1 MADPNAPVFE
11 SNEAEA
17 FLAAIGVQAAVAN
30 PAVPAFVSAN
40 AGSGK
45 TKVLIDRVARL
56 LLRRDDGR
64 KGAEPDSI
72 LCITYTKAAASEMLT
87 RLFKTLGRWSVME
100 DPKLRSELARLEGR
114 DEAAYTPDDLKAARA
129 LFARALE
136 SPGGLRIETI
146 HAFCSRILRRFPQEA
161 GVLPGFSEIEED
173 EASGLW
179 QAARASAVLRAQ
191 EATPDLLDLLALEGG
206 HDGAMAGL
214 DMLRWSANAVL
225 DFAEVHAFDF
235 DAMDF
240 ALRGVL
246 NAPEASA
253 QELLD
258 LAMGEGL
265 PVADL
270 KAAVVVL
277 QGGAVTDQKTA
288 EALISVLEAQKPED
302 RWDIYRGVF
311 TTGSGDYRKS
321 NPYTAASVKQSSL
334 IPDLFQMK
342 DGEGRE
348 VARVRQLAENLA
360 RARAFERT
368 SALLRVGVP
377 ALQAYQREKAAR
389 AALDFDDLIHKTRIL
404 LTQDGMSDWV
414 LFKLDGGLS
423 HVLLDEAQDT
433 SPPQWELITALTDEF
448 FSGLGADRQQDPRT
462 LFVVGDEKQSIYSF
476 QGADPSKFRDKQ
488 AEFGQRAADMVH
500 GSMDMSFRSAPQ
512 VLEFVDRVW
521 NSAPPIDV
529 PHAPTAPLA
538 ADVVNHTARRASQPG
553 CVELWP
559 IEPLAEDEPADAWD
573 RPVNA
578 MRSSSPKAKLA
589 KRLAARIREMI
600 DSGETIWAEQP
611 DRSWVRRPMQ
621 PQDVLVLVRGRTG
634 GLFDAMIGALKSA
647 GLPVAGADRL
657 KLLDHIGVQDCLN
670 LLRFVVLPE
679 ADLTLAEILRGPFL
693 GLVDDD
699 RYLFPLAG
707 EREKGVSLWTRV
719 QESTDP
725 DVQAAAGF
733 LRSLL
738 ERTDLAP
745 YEFLSSVLD
754 QAGQDGQTGWEK
766 INARLGT
773 PARDPVEALMSRAL
787 QHDAAEPASL
797 QGFLAAMEAHDT
809 EIKRDLAAPER
820 EVRVMTVH
828 GAKGLQ
834 APVVV
839 LPDTTAGPRGGSARM
854 FDLAGMPVWSP
865 RKDADTPELAA
876 QRAIADAKAEEEHR
890 RLLYVALTRAQDRL
904 IIAGHWHGGGKE
916 GFNKKSWY
924 ALCADAMDTFVPG
937 GGGADEVRRHGAPGP
952 VMAGRGAG
960 SGPEGKVPDW
970 ALRPPPVDI
979 QARRLSA
986 PTSLLSRQTPVLA
999 PFGVHREAQMKRGR
1013 LIHSLLQ
1020 YLPELPEAMREEA
1033 GRTFLERD
1041 VELDDAR
1048 RAEMLA
1054 AAMGVL
1060 ADPAM
1065 ADVFAPGG
1073 RAEAAVIGTAEE
1085 LPEGVV
1091 INGRV
1096 DRLVVTPER
1105 VLVIDFKTDQPAPG
1119 TVSGVADTYMAQMA
1133 AYWAVLR
1140 QAYRGRDVVAA
1151 LCWTDGP
1158 KLMVLPEANLL
1169 ASLKRAQ
1176 SEV

>member
-11 SNEAEA
+11 SNTAEA

-72 LCITYTKAAASEMLT
+72 LCITYTKAAASEMLS

-100 DPKLRSELARLEGR
+100 DEKLRKELAKLEGR
-114 DEAAYTPDDLKAARA
+114 KEAAYTPDDLKAARA

-146 HAFCSRILRRFPQEA
+146 HAFCSRVLRRFPQEA

-173 EASGLW
+173 EASALW
-179 QAARASAVLRAQ
+179 QAARASAVLQAQ
-191 EATPDLLDLLALEGG
+191 DVSPDLLDILALEGG

-214 DMLRWSANAVL
+214 DMLRWSANGVL
-225 DFAEVHAFDF
+225 DFAGVHDFDF

-240 ALRGVL
+240 ALREGL
-246 NAPEASA
+246 NAPEANA
-253 QELLD
+253 LEMLD

-270 KAAVVVL
+270 KAAIGVL

-288 EALISVLEAQKPED
+288 EVLVAVLEARQSED
-302 RWDIYRGVF
+302 RWELYRGIF

-321 NPYTAASVKQSSL
+321 NPYTAGSAKQSP
-334 IPDLFQMK
+334 IIADLFQMK

-348 VARVRQLAENLA
+348 VSRVRNLSESLA

-377 ALQAYQREKAAR
+377 ALQTYQQAKAAR
-389 AALDFDDLIHKTRIL
+389 AALDFDDLIHRTRIL
-404 LTQDGMSDWV
+404 LTQNGMSDWV

-433 SPPQWELITALTDEF
+433 SPPQWELITALTEEF
-448 FSGLGADRQQDPRT
+448 FSGLGAERQQDPRT

-488 AEFGQRAADMVH
+488 AELGLRATDMVQ
-500 GSMDMSFRSAPQ
+500 GSMDMSFRSSPQ
-512 VLEFVDRVW
+512 VLEFVDQVW
-521 NSAPPIDV
+521 NCAPPIDV
-529 PHAPTAPLA
+529 PHAPTAPLT
-538 ADVVNHTARRASQPG
+538 ADVVKHMARRANQPG

-559 IEPLAEDEPADAWD
+559 IEPVEEDEPADAWD

-589 KRLAARIREMI
+589 KRLAVQIKDMI
-600 DSGETIWAEQP
+600 ASGETIWAEEP

-693 GLVDDD
+693 GLLDDD
-699 RYLFPLAG
+699 RFLYPLAS
-707 EREKGVSLWTRV
+707 ERGKGVSLWARV

-725 DVQAAAGF
+725 DVQVAAAF
-733 LRSLL
+733 LRRLL

-745 YEFLSSVLD
+745 YEFLSSVMD
-754 QAGQDGQTGWEK
+754 QAGPDGQTGWEK

-787 QHDAAEPASL
+787 QHDSVEPASL
-797 QGFLAAMEAHDT
+797 QGFLAAMEARDT

-839 LPDTTAGPRGGSARM
+839 LPDTTAAARGGSTRL
-854 FDLAGMPVWSP
+854 FDLDGLPVWSP
-865 RKDADTPELAA
+865 RKDVDTPELAA

-904 IIAGHWHGGGKE
+904 IIAGHWTGRLTGTGYAR
-916 GFNKKSWY
+916 NSWY
-924 ALCADAMDTFVPG
+924 ALCSDAMDAFAAG
-937 GGGADEVRRHGAPGP
+937 GGDDVRRYGEPGP
-952 VMAGRGAG
+952 LMGG
-960 SGPEGKVPDW
+960 EGGVGGLEGHVPDW
-970 ALRPPPVDI
+970 ALRLPPGNGPT
-979 QARRLSA
+979 RRLSA
-986 PTSLLSRQTPVLA
+986 PTSLLSRLTPVSA
-999 PFGVHREAQMKRGR
+999 PFGAHREAQMKRGR

-1020 YLPELPEAMREEA
+1020 YLPELPRDLREAA
-1033 GRTFLERD
+1033 GREFLKRD
-1041 VELDDAR
+1041 VELDDAQ
-1048 RAEMLA
+1048 RAEMLG

-1060 ADPAM
+1060 SDPAM
-1065 ADVFAPGG
+1065 AEVFAPGG
-1073 RAEAAVIGTAEE
+1073 RAEAAVIGTAGE
-1085 LPEGVV
+1085 LPKGTV

-1096 DRLVVTPER
+1096 DRLVVTPDR
-1105 VLVIDFKTDQPAPG
+1105 VLVIDFKTDQPAPD
-1119 TVSGVADTYMAQMA
+1119 TVSGVADTYLAQMG

-1140 QAYRGRDVVAA
+1140 QAYKGREVVAA

-1158 KLMVLPEANLL
+1158 KLMVMPEDNLL
-1169 ASLKRAQ
+1169 AALKRAQ

>member
-1 MADPNAPVFE
+1 MADPFAPINE
-11 SNEAEA
+11 SDTTEV

-72 LCITYTKAAASEMLT
+72 LCITYTKAAASEMLS

-100 DPKLRSELARLEGR
+100 DRKLRSELAKLEGR
-114 DEAAYTPDDLKAARA
+114 KESAYTPDDLKAARA

-161 GVLPGFSEIEED
+161 GVLPGFREIEED
-173 EASGLW
+173 EASSMW
-179 QAARASAVLRAQ
+179 QAARARAVLHAQ
-191 EATPDLLDLLALEGG
+191 AVSPDLLDLLALEGG

-214 DMLRWSANAVL
+214 DMLRWSASVVL
-225 DFAEVHAFDF
+225 DFAEAHEFDF

-240 ALRGVL
+240 ALRNGL

-253 QELLD
+253 CEMLD

-270 KAAVVVL
+270 KAALSIL

-288 EALISVLEAQKPED
+288 EVLIAALEAKQSED
-302 RWDIYRGVF
+302 RWHLYKGIF

-321 NPYTAASVKQSSL
+321 NPYTAASVKQSPL
-334 IPDLFQMK
+334 IADLFQMK

-348 VARVRQLAENLA
+348 VARVRQLAEGLT
-360 RARAFERT
+360 RARASERT
-368 SALLRVGVP
+368 SALLRVGIP
-377 ALQAYQREKAAR
+377 ALQAYQQAKAAR
-389 AALDFDDLIHKTRIL
+389 AALDFDDLIHRTRIL
-404 LTQDGMSDWV
+404 LTQNGMSDWV
-414 LFKLDGGLS
+414 LYKLDGGLS

-433 SPPQWELITALTDEF
+433 SPPQWELITALTEEF
-448 FSGLGADRQQDPRT
+448 FSGLGAERQQDPRT

-488 AEFGQRAADMVH
+488 AEFSQRALDMVQ
-500 GSMDMSFRSAPQ
+500 GTMDMSFRSAPQ
-512 VLEFVDRVW
+512 VLEFVDQVW
-521 NSAPPIDV
+521 NGAPPIDV
-529 PHAPTAPLA
+529 AHAPTPPLTA
-538 ADVVNHTARRASQPG
+538 GMVKHEARRTSQPG

-559 IEPLAEDEPADAWD
+559 IEPVDEDAPADAWD
-573 RPVNA
+573 RPLNA

-589 KRLAARIREMI
+589 KRLATQIKAMI
-600 DSGETIWAEQP
+600 DRGEMIWAEKP
-611 DRSWVRRPMQ
+611 DRSWVRRPVE

-634 GLFDAMIGALKSA
+634 GLFDAMIGALKST

-679 ADLTLAEILRGPFL
+679 ADLTLAEILRGPFI

-699 RYLFPLAG
+699 RYLYPLAG
-707 EREKGVSLWTRV
+707 ERDKGVSLWTRV

-725 DVQAAAGF
+725 DVQEAAVF
-733 LRSLL
+733 LGNLL
-738 ERTDLAP
+738 GHIDLAP
-745 YEFLSSVLD
+745 YEFLSSVMD
-754 QAGQDGQTGWEK
+754 QAGPDGQTGWEK

-787 QHDAAEPASL
+787 QYDSVEPASL

-839 LPDTTAGPRGGSARM
+839 LPDTTAAARGGSTRL
-854 FDLAGMPVWSP
+854 FDIDGIPVWSP

-876 QRAIADAKAEEEHR
+876 QRAIANAKAEEEHR

-904 IIAGHWHGGGKE
+904 IIAGHWTGRAAGTGYAT
-916 GFNKKSWY
+916 NSWY
-924 ALCADAMDTFVPG
+924 ALCSDAMNAFAPSEGDG
-937 GGGADEVRRHGAPGP
+937 VRRHGSPGP
-952 VMAGRGAG
+952 MRGGKGAG
-960 SGPEGKVPDW
+960 SRQERDVPDW
-970 ALRPPPVDI
+970 ALRLPPVDGPV
-979 QARRLSA
+979 RRLSA
-986 PTSLLSRQTPVLA
+986 PTSLLSRRTPVLA
-999 PFGVHREAQMKRGR
+999 PFGAHREAQMKRGR

-1020 YLPELPEAMREEA
+1020 YLPELPEESREAA
-1033 GRTFLERD
+1033 GWEFLKRD
-1041 VELDDAR
+1041 IELDDGQ
-1048 RAEMLA
+1048 RAEMMD

-1060 ADPAM
+1060 SDPAM
-1065 ADVFAPGG
+1065 ADVFAQGG
-1073 RAEAAVIGTAEE
+1073 RAEAVVIGTASE
-1085 LPEGVV
+1085 LLPKGTV

-1096 DRLVVTPER
+1096 DRLVVTPDR
-1105 VLVIDFKTDQPAPG
+1105 VLVIDFKTDQPAPD
-1119 TVSGVADTYMAQMA
+1119 TVSGVADTYMVQMG

-1140 QAYRGRDVVAA
+1140 QAYSGRDVVAA

-1158 KLMVLPEANLL
+1158 KLMVLPEENLL